1 MNPVVCFLWHQIE
14 FWAKKVFE
22 IFLGVGGGEP
32 KVIKSDGGSGLPPD
46 SPNKVRLD
54 NCCNTYLFS
63 LPSWRT
69 LKQTQLSMNLLKPC
83 QGQIAILVHLVLV
96 AEG

>member
-1 MNPVVCFLWHQIE
+1 MFLIQGTAQLY
-14 FWAKKVFE
+14 FRFNTD
-22 IFLGVGGGEP
+22 
-32 KVIKSDGGSGLPPD
+32 KSWVPPD
-46 SPNKVRLD
+46 SPNKVKLD